1 MSKRHCYLLIGR
13 PPGAPGVPG
22 NGRPRGLKAAAGLAK
37 ASCDSTLLAEDVTA
51 GGTPA
56 FNNAPGKPP
65 APAAAGGKR
74 PGNPGNSNGFGEA
87 GSPRSNKAEAAA
99 KVTAA
104 AGELL
109 LLPGNDVGISR
120 GFWGNLGRGLPL
132 TFLGGLWEP
141 SLSSGSGLN
150 LGGDTGGGDEESL
163 RPLLRMGI

>member
-22 NGRPRGLKAAAGLAK
+22 SGRPSGLKAAAGLAK
-37 ASCDSTLLAEDVTA
+37 ANCDNTLLAEEVTA

-65 APAAAGGKR
+65 APAAGGKR

-87 GSPRSNKAEAAA
+87 GSPRSNKEAANVA
-99 KVTAA
+99 AA
-104 AGELL
+104 AGELPAGLPLTL
-109 LLPGNDVGISR
+109 LGNDVGNSR

-132 TFLGGLWEP
+132 TFLGGL
-141 SLSSGSGLN
+141 
-150 LGGDTGGGDEESL
+150 
-163 RPLLRMGI
+163 